1 MSHPLTFALLGALAL
16 GGVALISEPASALPL
31 SGLLPVASTTDLGG
45 SVEQAR
51 YYRRGFYRRGFG
63 FRRGY
68 YGYRRPYGYGYR
80 RPGPIRRLIN
90 RL

>member
-1 MSHPLTFALLGALAL
+1 MTRPLTFALLGALAL
-16 GGVALISEPASALPL
+16 GGVSLISEPASALPV
-31 SGLLPVASTTDLGG
+31 SGLSPVASNADVGG
-45 SVEQAR
+45 TVEQAR
-51 YYRRGFYRRGFG
+51 YYRRGYDRRGFG

-90 RL
+90 HL